1 MIFDHRKTIGRRKV
15 LKCITTLAVTACLIL
30 LPCSFSAAQT
40 DQAKKHQT
48 FFFYYENDLFGGTD
62 RHYTN
67 AFRLT
72 WLSTDLTEYDE
83 DTRLPRWGL
92 PLIRKIPLINR
103 PGFQRNVGLSVGQN
117 IYTPEDISR
126 KDLIKE
132 DRPYAGWSYLSLTFH
147 VKNEFQLD
155 VFEVTAGIVGPS
167 SLAEETQR
175 LVHKWLENEDPKG
188 WDHQLRNEP
197 GLLIG
202 WQRNWRLVSTG
213 KGNGFGFDF
222 IPHIGGVVGN
232 VAIFANIGG
241 EIRFG
246 YNLPL
251 DFGTSFI
258 RSGSGIEAPVN
269 TTDPRLRR
277 HKNLGVHLFA
287 DVEGRA
293 VARDI
298 FLDGNTWKESHSVHR
313 KPWVADMAAGLS
325 IVYKRLKLSYA
336 HVYRTKEFDGQERN
350 EVFGSITLAITF

>member
-1 MIFDHRKTIGRRKV
+1 MAEGRFLRRITILV
-15 LKCITTLAVTACLIL
+15 VVTCLTLLF
-30 LPCSFSAAQT
+30 CSFSAAQT
-40 DQAKKHQT
+40 DQAEKHHT
-48 FFFYYENDLFGGTD
+48 FFLYFENDSFGGTD

-72 WLSTDLTEYDE
+72 WLSPDLTEYDE

-126 KDLIKE
+126 
-132 DRPYAGWSYLSLTFH
+132 RVLSKTTVLMRGGAISPLPFTSKTWLSWMSSKF
-147 VKNEFQLD
+147 
-155 VFEVTAGIVGPS
+155 TAGIVGPS

-175 LVHKWLENEDPKG
+175 IVHRWLENEDPKG
-188 WDHQLRNEP
+188 WDNQLRNEL
-197 GLLIG
+197 GLIIS
-202 WQRNWRLVSTG
+202 WQRNWRLFSAG
-213 KGNGFGFDF
+213 MGRGIGFDF

-241 EIRFG
+241 EIRIG
-246 YNLPL
+246 YNLPF

-258 RSGSGIEAPVN
+258 RSGSGIEAPVDKN
-269 TTDPRLRR
+269 DPRLRR
-277 HKNLGVHLFA
+277 HKNFGFHLFA

-293 VARDI
+293 VARNI

-313 KPWVADMAAGLS
+313 KPLVADMAAGLA

-336 HVYRTKEFDGQERN
+336 HVYRTKEFDGQIRG
-350 EVFGSITLAITF
+350 EVFGSIALAITF